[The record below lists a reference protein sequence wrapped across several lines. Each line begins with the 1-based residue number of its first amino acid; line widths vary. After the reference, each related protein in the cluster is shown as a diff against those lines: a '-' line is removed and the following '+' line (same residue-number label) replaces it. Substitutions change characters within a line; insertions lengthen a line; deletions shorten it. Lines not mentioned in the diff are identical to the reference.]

1 MQQENFTRGSIG
13 KQLLLFSGPI
23 ILTNLLQVSYQLI
36 DSLWVG
42 NLLGASALGAV
53 AVSSTVIFTVLS
65 FIIGVNNATL
75 TILSQLKGKNDATG
89 LKNYTNAFTVILAS
103 MAIMLG
109 IIGYLSSEWI
119 LRLLGTPESMLGE
132 ATGYLRINFLGIL
145 FLFGYNFIGTVFR
158 ALGNS
163 KTPLRFVVIAVILNI
178 FLDPLFIYVFNWG
191 IEGAAFATIL
201 AQGIAFLYGVF
212 LSIAHKQIPF
222 SSPAFPKIEEIKLIL
237 GQGLPSGLQMTVI
250 SAGSAAIM
258 SVVTSFGSDAV
269 SGFGAAQRLES
280 MIMLPAQALGT
291 AVNSMAGQNIA
302 VGKWRRVHKIT
313 LYATILNL
321 ITMLLIALLIFAI
334 GGWGIRLFISESE
347 AVRFGTEYIKMVA
360 FFFPFLGFNFVW
372 NGVVRASGAAFQVL
386 MLNLIS
392 FWVLR
397 FPLTWLF
404 AQYFG
409 ERGIAYGLGSSFVIS
424 SIVAFC
430 YYRFGKWS
438 EKELLQDDTARSV
451 ES

>member
-75 TILSQLKGKNDATG
+75 TILSQLKGKNDFVG
-89 LKNYTNAFTVILAS
+89 LKNYTNAFTIILGS
-103 MAIMLG
+103 MAVMLG
-109 IIGYLSSEWI
+109 ILGYLSSEWI
-119 LRLLGTPESMLGE
+119 LRLLGTPESMLEE

-163 KTPLRFVVIAVILNI
+163 KTPLRFVVIAVILNT
-178 FLDPLFIYVFNWG
+178 FLDPLFISGLDWG
-191 IEGAAFATIL
+191 IQGAAFATIV
-201 AQGIAFLYGVF
+201 AQGIAFIYGVYI
-212 LSIAHKQIPF
+212 SISHKQIPF
-222 SSPAFPKIEEIKLIL
+222 SRPSWPKMEEVKLIL

-280 MIMLPAQALGT
+280 IIMLPAQALGT
-291 AVNSMAGQNIA
+291 SVNSMAGQNIA

-313 LYATILNL
+313 LNATILNL
-321 ITMLLIALLIFAI
+321 ITMLLIALLIFVI
-334 GGWGIRLFISESE
+334 GGWGIRLFISEPE
-347 AVRFGTEYIKMVA
+347 AVRFGTDYIKMVA

-386 MLNLIS
+386 ILNLIS
-392 FWVLR
+392 FWILR

-404 AQYFG
+404 AQSFG

-424 SIVAFC
+424 SVVAFC

-438 EKELLQDDTARSV
+438 EKELLKDDAESSV
-451 ES
+451 G